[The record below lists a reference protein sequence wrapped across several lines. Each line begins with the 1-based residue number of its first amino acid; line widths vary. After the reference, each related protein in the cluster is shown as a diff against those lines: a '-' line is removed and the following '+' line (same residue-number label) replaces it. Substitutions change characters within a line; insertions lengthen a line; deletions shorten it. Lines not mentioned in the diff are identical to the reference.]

1 MGCIWVKGLIMKTE
15 KFEGYG
21 LEYYSYKEIDISP
34 VWNEESKPKPVER
47 ITMAEV
53 KYALNDYEFWPLSQI
68 EVMEELKA
76 YIEYLEANQ
85 KDK

>member
-1 MGCIWVKGLIMKTE
+1 MGEYAEETFDEYDEYDDDEQAINCSYCGSAECNNECI
-15 KFEGYG
+15 
-21 LEYYSYKEIDISP
+21 
-34 VWNEESKPKPVER
+34 ESKPVER

-85 KDK
+85 KEKK